1 MKKRSYRPVASDYKE
16 PTSPDL
22 LPLQASSSANYNA
35 SHQDGYYQDYL
46 PLLPLN
52 SRSST
57 GPSYLPLST
66 IQKDKDKK
74 YPNKM
79 SSLYTSKTSLIGYLA
94 LLFAIIVALDLLFT
108 NEGESFN
115 FGLWLQNTSPYMWAL
130 TGAALTIGLS
140 VLGAGW

>member
-1 MKKRSYRPVASDYKE
+1 MGSDYKE

-22 LPLQASSSANYNA
+22 LPLQSSSGFY
-35 SHQDGYYQDYL
+35 SHSSQDGHYQDYL

-52 SRSST
+52 SSRAST
-57 GPSYLPLST
+57 GPSYLPSNT
-66 IQKDKDKK
+66 QDKDKHSS
-74 YPNKM
+74 KM

-94 LLFAIIVALDLLFT
+94 LLLTIVVALDLLFT